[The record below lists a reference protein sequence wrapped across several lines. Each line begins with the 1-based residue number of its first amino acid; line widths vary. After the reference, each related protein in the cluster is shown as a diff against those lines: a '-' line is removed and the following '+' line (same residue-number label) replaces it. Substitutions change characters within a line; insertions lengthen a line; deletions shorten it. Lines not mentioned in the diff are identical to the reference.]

1 MHLGKCLPQPCAAAA
16 ALQASMPKQGKLN
29 PYTPHMK
36 SLLLPIVA
44 LGLCLDA
51 SAKPTKGS
59 GLPEGVKYNANIFYT
74 GMKTKKKKVA
84 GYRIPAIVTAKDGTL
99 VAAID
104 ERVPSLGDLVHS
116 DDINIAVKLS
126 RNNGKSWL
134 KEKIIVDFPHGQSAS
149 DPSMIV
155 NEKTGHIFLF
165 YNFMDRKKEH
175 NVYYLHYVVSKN
187 NGKSWSKPVDITD
200 QIAKPEWKNDFKFM
214 TSGRGCYTTDGKM
227 LHTLVNLKRGL
238 FIFGS
243 DDDGKTWY
251 FIDTPIKPAD
261 ESKIIELSD
270 GRWMVNARVNGNT
283 KKRYVHISS
292 DKGKTWTSRPEPQ
305 LPDAAC
311 NGSIIR
317 YSSKA
322 AGDDKD
328 RLIFSNANSTKRE
341 NLTVRISYDEGE
353 TWSAGKVI
361 YPGSSAYSD
370 LTKLDNGDI
379 AVFFEKDGH
388 KNNEVVVFDLDWLT
402 DGKDKNVPTKKK
414 KK

>member
-1 MHLGKCLPQPCAAAA
+1 M
-16 ALQASMPKQGKLN
+16 LQRIIGTKA
-29 PYTPHMK
+29 
-36 SLLLPIVA
+36 LLLPLIAMVLSPST
-44 LGLCLDA
+44 LGARSND
-51 SAKPTKGS
+51 S
-59 GLPEGVKYNANIFYT
+59 GLAKGIKYSENIFYS
-74 GMKTKKKKVA
+74 GMKIRDKKKKVA
-84 GYRIPAIVTAKDGTL
+84 GYRIPAIVTAKDGTV

-104 ERVPSLGDLVHS
+104 ERVPNLSDLVHS

-126 RNNGKSWL
+126 RNHGKTWS
-134 KEKIIVDFPHGQSAS
+134 KERIIVDFPHGQSAS

-187 NGKSWSKPVDITD
+187 NGKTWSKPVDITS
-200 QIAKPEWKNDFKFM
+200 QISMPGWPKKDFKFI
-214 TSGRGCYTTDGKM
+214 TSGRGCYTSDGKM
-227 LHTLVNLKRGL
+227 LHTLVRVGKGV

-243 DDDGKTWY
+243 DDDGKNWY
-251 FIDTPIKPAD
+251 VLDTPISPAD

-270 GRWMVNARVNGNT
+270 GRWMVNARVNGSA

-311 NGSIIR
+311 NASIIR
-317 YSSKA
+317 YSSRA

-328 RLIFSNANSTKRE
+328 RLIFANANSNSRE

-353 TWSAGKVI
+353 TWSDGKVI

-370 LTKLDNGDI
+370 LTKLANGDI
-379 AVFFEKDGH
+379 ALFFEKDGH
-388 KNNEVVVFDLDWLT
+388 KNNEVVVFDLEWLT
-402 DGKDKNVPTKKK
+402 DGKDRYVPKPKKK
-414 KK
+414 K